1 MSIYIYKAFD
11 EDTDVLID
19 QREIV
24 TAPLWSNRQ
33 SSLYNIFTSSAQ
45 NDTQKEYYYE
55 IYNSQSNA
63 QGAESQFSI
72 LYADSKGSGSS
83 TGSLDRDLFIRP
95 TKTNYLQYSQLLL
108 PIGIDTFTFMDGE
121 TTEQSSEH
129 VYIININRSRFK
141 DRVDTKNWQL
151 SLAAVDHTGSVN
163 PTASIIT
170 LIDDST
176 TTTTELNSLG
186 GRVYNIRSGSVA
198 NGIKTGDLTPYGLF
212 YPDNGII
219 VLNGMA
225 LDTHLTFGTKRTEA
239 TASGE
244 FNHNKLFTSISGAM
258 QRNINT
264 FSFQGRTSEV
274 ISSLYYFA
282 RLRYDEFNYTNNA
295 SFYSTGAN
303 TYGQLKHTWMN
314 NHPES
319 FPTTIGMYDDDE
331 NLLAVAK
338 VSKAIK
344 KTFDHEIIFKIKLDY

>member
-11 EDTDVLID
+11 EDTDVLAD

-24 TAPLWSNRQ
+24 TAPLWSNSQ

-45 NDTQKEYYYE
+45 NNTQKEYYYE

-63 QGAESQFSI
+63 QGAEPQFSI

-83 TGSLDRDLFIRP
+83 TGSLDTDLLIRA
-95 TKTNYLQYSQLLL
+95 TKTNYSQYSQLMI

-121 TTEQSSEH
+121 SSEETSEY

-141 DRVDTKNWQL
+141 DRIDTKNWQL
-151 SLAAVDHTGSVN
+151 SLAELNHEGMVN

-170 LIDDST
+170 LIDDAS
-176 TTTTELNSLG
+176 TTTTELNSMG
-186 GRVYNIRSGSVA
+186 GRVYNVRSGSITD
-198 NGIKTGDLTPYGLF
+198 GIKTGDLTPYGLF

-225 LDTHLTFGTKRTEA
+225 LDTYLKFATKRTPA

-244 FNHNKLFTSISGAM
+244 FNHKRLFTSISGAM
-258 QRNINT
+258 QRNVNT

-282 RLRYDEFNYTNNA
+282 RLTWNEFNYTNNA
-295 SFYSTGAN
+295 SFYSTSTN
-303 TYGQLKHTWMN
+303 NYGELKHPWMKFN
-314 NHPES
+314 PQT
-319 FPTTIGMYDDDE
+319 FPTTIGLYDDDE

>member
-1 MSIYIYKAFD
+1 MPVYNYKAFD

-24 TAPLWSNRQ
+24 TAALWSNRQ

-45 NDTQKEYYYE
+45 NNTQKEYYYE

-63 QGAESQFSI
+63 QGAEPQFSI

-83 TGSLDRDLFIRP
+83 TGSLQTDLFIRP
-95 TKTNYLQYSQLLL
+95 TKTNYFQYSQLLL
-108 PIGIDTFTFMDGE
+108 PIGVDTFTFMDGE
-121 TTEQSSEH
+121 STEQSSEH
-129 VYIININRSRFK
+129 VYIINVNRSRFK
-141 DRVDTKNWQL
+141 DRIDTKNWQL
-151 SLAAVDHTGSVN
+151 SLAAVNNTGGVDAN
-163 PTASIIT
+163 ASIIT

-198 NGIKTGDLTPYGLF
+198 NGVKSGDLTPYGLF

-225 LDTHLTFGTKRTEA
+225 LDTHLTFGTQRTPA

-258 QRNINT
+258 QRDINK

-295 SFYSTGAN
+295 SFYSTDAN
-303 TYGQLKHTWMN
+303 TYGQLKHPSMN
-314 NHPES
+314 SNPET
-319 FPTTIGMYDDDE
+319 FPTTIGLYDDDE

>member
-1 MSIYIYKAFD
+1 MSIYIYKLFD
-11 EDTDVLID
+11 EDTDVLAD
-19 QREIV
+19 QREVV
-24 TAPLWSNRQ
+24 TAPLWSNSQ

-45 NDTQKEYYYE
+45 NNTQKEYYYE

-63 QGAESQFSI
+63 QGAEPQFSI

-83 TGSLDRDLFIRP
+83 TGSLDTDLLIRA

-121 TTEQSSEH
+121 SSEESSEY

-141 DRVDTKNWQL
+141 DRIDTKNWQL
-151 SLAAVDHTGSVN
+151 SLSELNNDGTVN
-163 PTASIIT
+163 PTGDIIT
-170 LIDDST
+170 LIDDAS
-176 TTTTELNSLG
+176 TTTTELNSMG
-186 GRVYNIRSGSVA
+186 GRVYNVRSGSIE
-198 NGIKTGDLTPYGLF
+198 NGVKTGDLTPYGLF
-212 YPDNGII
+212 YPDNGMI

-225 LDTHLTFGTKRTEA
+225 LDTYLNFSTKRTPA

-244 FNHNKLFTSISGAM
+244 FNHKRLFTSISGAM
-258 QRNINT
+258 QRNVNT

-282 RLRYDEFNYTNNA
+282 RLTWNEFNYTNNA
-295 SFYSTGAN
+295 SFYSTSTN
-303 TYGQLKHTWMN
+303 NYGELKHPWMKFN
-314 NHPES
+314 PQT
-319 FPTTIGMYDDDE
+319 FPTTIGLYDDDE